1 MKILGNWLIGDK
13 APEQFLNYLEH
24 PGWFTALEVQNPIR
38 ALLLVFLEF
47 KLFSLLFQVVRVFL
61 SIKVKSSKQNKS
73 QYLRILSSLQC
84 LLSFIN
90 WLFIHTSAL

>member
-38 ALLLVFLEF
+38 ALLFVFLEF

-90 WLFIHTSAL
+90 WLLIHTSVL